1 MAGTVKRGLAKK
13 ILASKYFNTTA
24 KFVNKVKA
32 SFL

>member
-13 ILASKYFNTTA
+13 ILANEYFNTTVQ
-24 KFVNKVKA
+24 FVNRVKA